1 MCRIFVSKKS
11 VMENILKIAA
21 GVFIGVLVAG
31 IVMRIVD
38 KFVFK
43 KESFEIKKE
52 NYETLDEEDRDS

>member
-1 MCRIFVSKKS
+1 
-11 VMENILKIAA
+11 MENVLKIAA

-52 NYETLDEEDRDS
+52 SYESLDDEEERDS

>member
-1 MCRIFVSKKS
+1 MSAKKY
-11 VMENILKIAA
+11 MENILKIAA

-43 KESFEIKKE
+43 KETFEVKKE
-52 NYETLDEEDRDS
+52 NYESLDEEDRDS

>member
-1 MCRIFVSKKS
+1 VAKS
-11 VMENILKIAA
+11 IIMESIVKIAV

-31 IVMRIVD
+31 ILMRIVD

-52 NYETLDEEDRDS
+52 NYESLDEEDRDS